1 MTTSSP
7 PPETLAEFKDSFSYG
22 SRPDLNF
29 KFLKHLPDQ
38 AAAEFFRLLLCKLG
52 DALDDGDFSRLVD
65 HVLEWQARGYAEA
78 KQFAYADGPFTPL
91 AKPLSEARMALISS
105 SGHFVD
111 GDDPE
116 PLGIA
121 NMTQEMAMAKIM
133 ELIKA
138 PPTLSAIPFDT
149 PPQRLRVR
157 HGGYD
162 IHGAQADHNVV
173 LPLDGL
179 RHLQAT
185 GKIGALTDTAYSF
198 MGVCAQTRLLKRNG
212 PEWVSLL
219 QARQVDALL
228 LVPV

>member
-1 MTTSSP
+1 MTTASP
-7 PPETLAEFKDSFSYG
+7 QPETLAEFKDSFFYG
-22 SRPDLNF
+22 SRADLNF
-29 KFLKHLPDQ
+29 KFLQHLPEQ
-38 AAAEFFRLLLCKLG
+38 AAAEFFRLLLWKLG
-52 DALDDGDFSRLVD
+52 GALDDGDFSRLIE
-65 HVLEWQARGYAEA
+65 HVLEWQGRGYAEA
-78 KQFAYADGPFTPL
+78 KQFAYADGPFTPP
-91 AKPLSEARMALISS
+91 AKPLSQARMSLIAS

-121 NMTQEMAMAKIM
+121 DMTQEMAMAKIM
-133 ELIKA
+133 EMIKL

-162 IHGAQADHNVV
+162 IRGAEADHNVA

-179 RHLQAT
+179 RQLQTA
-185 GKIGALTDTAYSF
+185 GKIGALTENAYSF
-198 MGVCAQTRLLKRNG
+198 MGACAQMRLLKQNG
-212 PEWVSLL
+212 PQWVSLL
-219 QARQVDALL
+219 QAQAVEALL